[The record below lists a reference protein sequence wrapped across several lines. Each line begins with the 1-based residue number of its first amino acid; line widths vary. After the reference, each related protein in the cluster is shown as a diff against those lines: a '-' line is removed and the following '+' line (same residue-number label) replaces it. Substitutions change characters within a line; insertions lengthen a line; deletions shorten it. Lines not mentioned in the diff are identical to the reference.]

1 MELRVV
7 TEDRVMTID
16 GKGLTFD
23 FELDTNIG
31 AIQWD
36 GSAGEV
42 EYNDATPNLPI
53 TDFSD
58 YQYLVD
64 AHAVEKQRVAD
75 VESQAEVD
83 RLAAMTYADK
93 RALEY
98 PDSLDY
104 LDGIVK
110 GDQAQIDTYIAACQ
124 AVKDKYPKP

>member
-1 MELRVV
+1 MEVQVVKQDRVV
-7 TEDRVMTID
+7 AID
-16 GKGLTFD
+16 GEGLNFD
-23 FELDTNIG
+23 FELDSNIW

-42 EYNDATPNLPI
+42 EYNNATPNLAI

-75 VESQAEVD
+75 AEVQAEAD
-83 RLAAMTYADK
+83 RLAAMTYAEK
-93 RALEY
+93 REQEY
-98 PDSLDY
+98 PPAEDY

-110 GDQAQIDTYIAACQ
+110 GDQAQIDVYIAACL